1 MTKTE
6 KDFNFHVT
14 RKINIQKQAE
24 PLLEPP
30 KKQQVDTRGVEY
42 KYKHFP
48 KDKSPILKAEMQR
61 INLMSGFSEF
71 WLWGIERQGLERAYR
86 VGSYN
91 LF

>member
-42 KYKHFP
+42 K
-48 KDKSPILKAEMQR
+48 
-61 INLMSGFSEF
+61 
-71 WLWGIERQGLERAYR
+71 
-86 VGSYN
+86 
-91 LF
+91 